1 MNAQQRVRNLQCGE
15 CRAFTLIELLVVTAV
30 VAILVSLV
38 TPALQGLAGTSGRRG
53 GLNTATAVLEH
64 ARLTAIET
72 GATTYVGFPTNA
84 VDPTNGFSHMIIFR
98 GPRPYDTNS
107 GFVAVTRW
115 QRLPSGVFYEWD
127 SDVSSNTLILQ
138 SLTNPRTLPR
148 LGSEQLTN
156 LPAIAF
162 NRFGQLQNAA
172 RELKLRIGEKTVPGP
187 GAVWRGGPSNFFELT
202 IQPLTGRT
210 KVRDLSLAPPV
221 LP

>member
-1 MNAQQRVRNLQCGE
+1 MNVQWGAGRLERGE

-30 VAILVSLV
+30 IAILVSLV

-84 VDPTNGFSHMIIFR
+84 VDRTNGVSHMIIFR
-98 GPRPYDTNS
+98 GPRPYDTNA

-115 QRLPSGVFYEWD
+115 QRLPRGVFYEWP
-127 SDVSSNTLILQ
+127 SDVSSNALSLQ
-138 SLTNPRTLPR
+138 SLTNPRTLPV
-148 LGSEQLTN
+148 LGNEQVTN

-162 NRFGQLQNAA
+162 NRFGQLQGPAQ
-172 RELKLRIGEKTVPGP
+172 ELKLRIGEKITPEP

-202 IQPLTGRT
+202 IQPLTGRAT
-210 KVRDLSLAPPV
+210 VRDLSLA
-221 LP
+221 LPAQP